1 MCCCKQKTAYEMRIS
16 DWSSDVCSSDLRP
29 AAPVDAKAAAPEKVD
44 TVQAVPAVD
53 TAQKPAL
60 TPAAPN
66 SALTTYKDQD
76 SGRLIVRV
84 YDRESGDVL
93 VEFPPEKAFRSEDR
107 REGKECVRPCSYRG
121 CPNHKK
127 KNNS

>member
-1 MCCCKQKTAYEMRIS
+1 
-16 DWSSDVCSSDLRP
+16 
-29 AAPVDAKAAAPEKVD
+29 VD
-44 TVQAVPAVD
+44 TRRAVPAAD

-60 TPAAPN
+60 KQATPN

-93 VEFPPEKAFRSEDR
+93 VEFPPEKAFRPVAETPGTPAKTPKRSFFA
-107 REGKECVRPCSYRG
+107 
-121 CPNHKK
+121 
-127 KNNS
+127 